1 MKVNVRTKINK
12 GKLQQISKNAEKA
25 LIETAEAI
33 KTDLYQSQ
41 TMPFDTGNMQNK
53 STFVD
58 DTQSKN
64 GVVKLITDTP
74 YARKMYF
81 HPEYNFQ
88 TKENANAR
96 GNWYEPWIS
105 GKEKNFCSKAFSQFY
120 KKEAGL

>member
-53 STFVD
+53 STSVD

-81 HPEYNFQ
+81 HPEYKFKKNNNP
-88 TKENANAR
+88 NAQGRWLDVYITGAKKDFAHKTFAR
-96 GNWYEPWIS
+96 IM
-105 GKEKNFCSKAFSQFY
+105 
-120 KKEAGL
+120 KKMEG

>member
-12 GKLQQISKNAEKA
+12 GKLQQISKNTEKS
-25 LIETAEAI
+25 LIMTAEAI

-81 HPEYNFQ
+81 HPEYKFKKNNNQ
-88 TKENANAR
+88 NAQGR
-96 GNWYEPWIS
+96 WFDIYITGV
-105 GKEKNFCSKAFSQFY
+105 
-120 KKEAGL
+120 KKDFAQKTFAKLMKKMEG

>member
-12 GKLQQISKNAEKA
+12 GKLQQISKNTEKS
-25 LIETAEAI
+25 LIMTAKAI

-81 HPEYNFQ
+81 HPEYKFKKNNNQ
-88 TKENANAR
+88 NAQGR
-96 GNWYEPWIS
+96 WLDIYITGV
-105 GKEKNFCSKAFSQFY
+105 
-120 KKEAGL
+120 KKDFAQKTFAKLMKKMEG

>member
-12 GKLQQISKNAEKA
+12 GKLQQISKNTEKS
-25 LIETAEAI
+25 LIMTAEAI

-81 HPEYNFQ
+81 HPEYKFKKNNNQ
-88 TKENANAR
+88 NAQGR
-96 GNWYEPWIS
+96 WLDIYITGV
-105 GKEKNFCSKAFSQFY
+105 
-120 KKEAGL
+120 KKDFAQKTFAKLMKKMEG

>member
-12 GKLQQISKNAEKA
+12 GKLQQISKNAEEA

-53 STFVD
+53 STSVD

-81 HPEYNFQ
+81 HPEYKFKKNNNP
-88 TKENANAR
+88 NAQGRWLAVYTTGAKKDFAHKTFAR
-96 GNWYEPWIS
+96 IM
-105 GKEKNFCSKAFSQFY
+105 
-120 KKEAGL
+120 KKMEG

>member
-12 GKLQQISKNAEKA
+12 GKLQQISKNTEKV
-25 LIETAEAI
+25 LIMTAEAI

-41 TMPFDTGNMQNK
+41 TIPFDTGNMQNK

-81 HPEYNFQ
+81 HPEYKFKKNNNQ
-88 TKENANAR
+88 NAQGR
-96 GNWYEPWIS
+96 WLDIYITGV
-105 GKEKNFCSKAFSQFY
+105 
-120 KKEAGL
+120 KKDFAQKTFAKLMKKMEG

>member
-41 TMPFDTGNMQNK
+41 TMPFDTGSMQNK

-58 DTQSKN
+58 DTQSKK

-81 HPEYNFQ
+81 HPEYKFKKNNNP
-88 TKENANAR
+88 NAQGR
-96 GNWYEPWIS
+96 WLDIYITGV
-105 GKEKNFCSKAFSQFY
+105 
-120 KKEAGL
+120 KKDFAQKTFIKLMKKMEG

>member
-1 MKVNVRTKINK
+1 MKVKVRAKINK
-12 GKLQQISKNAEKA
+12 GKLQQISKNTEKA
-25 LIETAEAI
+25 LIMTSEAI

-81 HPEYNFQ
+81 HPEYKFKKNNNQ
-88 TKENANAR
+88 NAQGR
-96 GNWYEPWIS
+96 WLDIYITGV
-105 GKEKNFCSKAFSQFY
+105 
-120 KKEAGL
+120 KKDFAQKTFAKLMKKMEG